1 MRGLHG
7 LRTVMSSC
15 LFTARVNP
23 QSIEQGVTQT
33 TIKRGSCSQVC
44 CAQHPTRLMVRYGL
58 NFVHTQ
64 PLASLDLPCPL
75 ESGGARA
82 ERSGTASGP
91 LLARYDRPR
100 PLFARADR
108 IVVNCGEDRP
118 GRHTLACTRP
128 LRAAGHALCHV
139 PHRTPRSEM
148 SFEIH

>member
-1 MRGLHG
+1 MQWQVPAHASQSRVLWEAVEEGYVEAQMRGLHG

-64 PLASLDLPCPL
+64 PLASLDLPCPA
-75 ESGGARA
+75 GAA
-82 ERSGTASGP
+82 EHEPAPRLVRSLPGTGA
-91 LLARYDRPR
+91 
-100 PLFARADR
+100 
-108 IVVNCGEDRP
+108 
-118 GRHTLACTRP
+118 
-128 LRAAGHALCHV
+128 
-139 PHRTPRSEM
+139 
-148 SFEIH
+148 